1 MFLQLQDLRK
11 ENLRLNEVLEKDDC
25 DVNTC
30 DNIDCINGPNIG
42 YSFRPIADYGIPSW
56 DSSFS
61 ESGTGFEDLLMHR
74 DGWEHENKGKSRNM
88 VFLKPGSKAARPYP
102 FSPRIINKKSMVD
115 EALDRE
121 RGIALSQSLFSTILS
136 LLVGMIIWEAEDPCM
151 SLVVALFAVVGMSVK
166 SVIQFLSTVKNRPA
180 SDAIALLSFN
190 CFLLGTLT
198 PPTFPTVARMLAPL
212 AFRLVISS
220 GGNRSPWSTPRVKD
234 NCVQY

>member
-11 ENLRLNEVLEKDDC
+11 ENLRLNEVLEKDDW
-25 DVNTC
+25 DVDTC

-42 YSFRPIADYGIPSW
+42 YSFRPTADYGIPSW

-102 FSPRIINKKSMVD
+102 FSPRIINKNSMVD

-151 SLVVALFAVVGMSVK
+151 SLVVALFTVVGMSVK

-198 PPTFPTVARMLAPL
+198 SPTFPTVARMLAPL
-212 AFRLVISS
+212 AFRFADQLFSFL
-220 GGNRSPWSTPRVKD
+220 GFPL
-234 NCVQY
+234 